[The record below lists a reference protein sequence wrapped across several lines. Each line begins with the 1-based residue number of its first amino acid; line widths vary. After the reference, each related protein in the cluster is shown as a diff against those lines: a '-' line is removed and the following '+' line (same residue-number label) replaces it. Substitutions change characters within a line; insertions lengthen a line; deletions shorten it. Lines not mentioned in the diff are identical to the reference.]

1 MMINKIINTGL
12 KHLGKPYVFN
22 APSFQTESF
31 DCSSFIQYIFG
42 VHGILLPRN
51 SRQQFRF
58 GERIPFQNIKKGD
71 LLFFTTKK
79 RKKLKGIER
88 IGHIAIYIGDDKI
101 LHAVRPDKEV
111 KISILSDYWKS
122 VYLAAKRVI

>member
-22 APSFQTESF
+22 TPSFQTASF